1 VSDPFTTF
9 GIAPAFEVDMTALEQ
24 RFRDLSRVVHPDKFV
39 GGAAGERRRA
49 LSMAVDVNAAYRVL
63 RDPVKRAEALLAR
76 HGVVVGEEHQ
86 PKASAALLLEVLEQ
100 REELSEAKQKRD
112 RVRVGELAA
121 LASAREAS
129 VLSRLAAAF
138 AALARS
144 GEERDAA
151 LSLLGELKYLRRFLD
166 EVRAIEEEL
175 A

>member
-1 VSDPFTTF
+1 MSDPFDTL
-9 GIAPAFEVDMTALEQ
+9 GVAPAFEVDMTALEQ

-49 LSMAVDVNAAYRVL
+49 LSKAVDVNAAYRVL
-63 RDPVKRAEALLAR
+63 RDPIKRAEALLAR
-76 HGVVVGEEHQ
+76 HGVVVGEENQ
-86 PKASAALLLEVLEQ
+86 PKASAALLMDVLEQ
-100 REELSEAKQKRD
+100 REELAEAKRKRD
-112 RVRVGELAA
+112 RARVGELAA
-121 LASAREAS
+121 LVGGREAS

-138 AALARS
+138 ADLALSGDAR
-144 GEERDAA
+144 DTA